1 MIINVIGEVS
11 RKSIFLKILIKLCI
25 KFLYICLDMIKNI
38 ILYYIICNYLIVYY
52 INKEFKNKE

>member
-38 ILYYIICNYLIVYY
+38 ILYYIIY
-52 INKEFKNKE
+52 

>member
-38 ILYYIICNYLIVYY
+38 ILYYIIYNYLIVYY